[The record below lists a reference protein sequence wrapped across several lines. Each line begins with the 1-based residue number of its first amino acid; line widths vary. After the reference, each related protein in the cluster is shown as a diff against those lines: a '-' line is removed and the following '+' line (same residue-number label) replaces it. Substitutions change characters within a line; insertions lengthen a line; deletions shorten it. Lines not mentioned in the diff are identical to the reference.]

1 MTMHLTFNTRSYLDS
16 LRRLDSFWSH
26 HLYLF
31 HMRFVDIV
39 AFVFELLL
47 PAKPALRHPHLIL
60 ADTRV
65 THRPY
70 SQAKLITKLSQ
81 LTVSPEG
88 LELVIVLR

>member
-1 MTMHLTFNTRSYLDS
+1 MSLHLTVKSRSYLDS
-16 LRRLDSFWSH
+16 LRRLDSLWSH
-26 HLYLF
+26 HLDLF
-31 HMRFVDIV
+31 HVRFVNIV
-39 AFVFELLL
+39 ALIFELLF
-47 PAKPALRHPHLIL
+47 PPKPALRHPHLIL

-70 SQAKLITKLSQ
+70 NKTKSVNKLSQ